1 MSLGCKKLSMFDIIK
16 KQDRLEAKEL
26 IVLINSESNKKW
38 IVGMYMCQLLK
49 INK

>member
-1 MSLGCKKLSMFDIIK
+1 MSLNCKKLSMFDIIK